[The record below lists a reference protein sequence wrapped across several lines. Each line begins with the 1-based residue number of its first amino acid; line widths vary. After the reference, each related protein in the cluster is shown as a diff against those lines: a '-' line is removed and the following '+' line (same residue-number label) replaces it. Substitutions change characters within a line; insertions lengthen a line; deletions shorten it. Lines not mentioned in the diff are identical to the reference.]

1 MRLTPKTV
9 YALPEETTEQLKSKE
24 SKLTILALRAF
35 PSSPIQREIQ
45 AKRAAIQAKIA
56 RKDSL

>member
-9 YALPEETTEQLKSKE
+9 YALPEETIEQLRSKE

-35 PSSPIQREIQ
+35 PSSPIQKEIQSERAKIQ
-45 AKRAAIQAKIA
+45 AKLAAMK
-56 RKDSL
+56 S

>member
-1 MRLTPKTV
+1 MRITLKTV
-9 YALPEETTEQLKSKE
+9 NELPEETTEQLKSKE

-45 AKRAAIQAKIA
+45 AKRAAIRAK
-56 RKDSL
+56 LEGCPQ